1 MSRITSRK
9 RGQVSYP
16 VHPVILSMLVLLG
29 PAGCGPK
36 NFVNEND
43 KLREQNLKLARQVEE
58 LNKQMEL
65 RLGEIE
71 TLRTQSAGERA
82 IKEADPP
89 VLAKIAFER
98 YTAVIDTDGDGKDDL
113 VRIYLTPLDHKGRLL
128 PVAGRL
134 KVQAV
139 TLQDDAPPALL
150 AQRTYEPDEFDNA
163 YRANFTGYHYT
174 IELPLPESLDPAIT
188 SATLKATFTEAVTG
202 AEYSEEKIV
211 KIKAQ

>member
-1 MSRITSRK
+1 MDRTIIRIRTA
-9 RGQVSYP
+9 VCYP

-29 PAGCGPK
+29 LTGCGPK

-43 KLREQNLKLARQVEE
+43 KLREQNLKLTQQVEE

-71 TLRTQSAGERA
+71 TLRAQSAGERA

-89 VLAKIAFER
+89 VLAKIEFAR
-98 YTAVIDTDGDGKDDL
+98 YTAAIDTNSDGKDDL
-113 VRIYLTPLDHKGRLL
+113 IRVYLTPMDHKGRLL
-128 PVAGRL
+128 PVSGRL
-134 KVQAV
+134 KIQAV
-139 TLQDDAPPALL
+139 TLKDDAPPALL
-150 AQRTYEPDEFDNA
+150 AARTYEPDEFDAA

-188 SATLKATFTEAVTG
+188 SATVKATLTEAVTG
-202 AEYSEEKIV
+202 AEHSEEKII
-211 KIKAQ
+211 KIKAE